1 MSSLAQME
9 DAKPESSSVNDR
21 HRNFIPVILEAMNVQ
36 NIGQRKLALKSGIS
50 KTRLGLLLHSD
61 PDKRAGMTLAE
72 FQQILDALDI
82 NIVQAAIA
90 VEGDRDRSLFH
101 DQRFATSIAMLTELF
116 KGLPSMLLAALDEIE
131 GMDGTEVRKE
141 WAGPLRQAV
150 IEKLVKEVS
159 AVMARRAHFAQIST
173 LSLLIWFSSATT
185 ELSELILI

>member
-150 IEKLVKEVS
+150 IEKLVREVS

-173 LSLLIWFSSATT
+173 LSLLIWLSSATT

>member
-61 PDKRAGMTLAE
+61 PDKRAGMTLVE

>member
-90 VEGDRDRSLFH
+90 VKGDRDRSLFH

>member
-173 LSLLIWFSSATT
+173 LSLLIWLSSATT